1 MFKKILIALGLVII
15 ALIGFTFYL
24 INPNDAQ
31 YKSFYDEAKALEA
44 LKKDDM
50 DSYVKFM
57 SNPVTLKYHAPIG
70 LYVTLITLGRYDEA
84 EKAVKSYITYK
95 DYTACTLMDYHERFM
110 CRILNMVYPTQGPD
124 VDMNKWLSIIYFEKG
139 DFEKAFEYNKRA
151 KKQSVCYN
159 VKLYSALGDIPEATK
174 NLNDCEFEFLD
185 KRNLSTLYR
194 TRAFYYLKQK
204 KYDLALNYLNKSIIN
219 PPENYDKYK
228 GNNETYLLLAEVYKA
243 MKQPDKARHYY
254 ELVLKTSPYNYKA
267 QKGIGLIS
275 K

>member
-1 MFKKILIALGLVII
+1 MLKKILIALGLVII

-110 CRILNMVYPTQGPD
+110 CRILNMLYPTQGPD

-174 NLNDCEFEFLD
+174 NLNDCEFLIPIVLNELLEEKKVKVNVLETNATWYGVTYKED
-185 KRNLSTLYR
+185 KEMVVNAINKLIEEGQYNKNLW
-194 TRAFYYLKQK
+194 
-204 KYDLALNYLNKSIIN
+204 
-219 PPENYDKYK
+219 E
-228 GNNETYLLLAEVYKA
+228 
-243 MKQPDKARHYY
+243 
-254 ELVLKTSPYNYKA
+254 
-267 QKGIGLIS
+267 
-275 K
+275 